1 MSLERVTIS
10 HVVEQPAT
18 PTHIMS
24 RYKTVQKWLAGICR
38 GKKPDRIISEYY
50 IDLSF
55 SRPAFEYFACL
66 YGVNTSFNE
75 KHQHYTSV
83 DFESSAMYF
92 KFPKEKY
99 KNFTYEQMK
108 KVFVAE
114 VEEFILTEQFRKSFL
129 SQSNIKMGFSAE
141 HIWTRATDDNKY

>member
-1 MSLERVTIS
+1 MPLERVTIS
-10 HVVEQPAT
+10 HVVEQPVMPA
-18 PTHIMS
+18 HIRT

-38 GKKPDRIISEYY
+38 GKKPYKIISEYY

-66 YGVNTSFNE
+66 YGVSTSFNE
-75 KHQHYTSV
+75 KRQHYTSV
-83 DFESSAMYF
+83 EFEPSAMYF

-99 KNFTYEQMK
+99 KNFNYEQMK

-141 HIWTRATDDNKY
+141 PIWTGATDDNKH

>member
-10 HVVEQPAT
+10 HVLEQPAM
-18 PTHIMS
+18 PTYIRS
-24 RYKTVQKWLAGICR
+24 RYKTVQKGLAGICQ

-50 IDLSF
+50 IDLIF
-55 SRPAFEYFACL
+55 SRPANEYFACL
-66 YGVNTSFNE
+66 YGVNTNFSE
-75 KHQHYTSV
+75 QHQHHTSIV
-83 DFESSAMYF
+83 FEPSAMHF

-114 VEEFILTEQFRKSFL
+114 VEEFILTEKFRKSFL
-129 SQSNIKMGFSAE
+129 SQSNIKMGFSAGP
-141 HIWTRATDDNKY
+141 IWTGATDDNKY